1 MKRLKFSL
9 TILALAIFAMLWPTL
24 SFAEIEKAVVKIEGG
39 MQCSL

>member
-9 TILALAIFAMLWPTL
+9 ATLALALFAMLWPSLT
-24 SFAEIEKAVVKIEGG
+24 FAEIEKAVVKIEGG